1 MIVCGRNEDGARRL
15 TIVKTEVPDS
25 GVLHLLS
32 SKETES

>member
-1 MIVCGRNEDGARRL
+1 MVVCGRNEDGAPL

-32 SKETES
+32 PKETES